1 MIALEAVFEKDFR
14 EREPKKSNAKKES
27 PIKWK
32 QAEKHRTNNG
42 AQHFIPTQTKCAED
56 FNKKLRPFRPILD

>member
-1 MIALEAVFEKDFR
+1 MIALEAVLEKDFR
-14 EREPKKSNAKKES
+14 ERMMKSNAKKES

-42 AQHFIPTQTKCAED
+42 W
-56 FNKKLRPFRPILD
+56 